1 MYSPNA
7 SQYSDFNAT
16 KNVLDES
23 ASLSVTWNDGDMLI
37 VTVRAFDIFENYEED
52 TVTVYKDASPPE
64 IRNLW
69 LTRGDRVN
77 ISVHSIEDFSKMM
90 YVIMQL
96 PFFRY
101 NGSPVF
107 EHGFLT
113 GSLLLSTCLISVER
127 NKPMFM

>member
-1 MYSPNA
+1 MFSGIVRFETEFTVYSPNA

-37 VTVRAFDIFENYEED
+37 VTARAFDIFENYEED
-52 TVTVYKDASPPE
+52 TVTVYKDASHPE

-90 YVIMQL
+90 YVIMQ
-96 PFFRY
+96 FTIF
-101 NGSPVF
+101 SIQWF
-107 EHGFLT
+107 
-113 GSLLLSTCLISVER
+113 TCLR
-127 NKPMFM
+127 TWFFDG

>member
-90 YVIMQL
+90 YVIMQ
-96 PFFRY
+96 FTIF
-101 NGSPVF
+101 SIQWF
-107 EHGFLT
+107 
-113 GSLLLSTCLISVER
+113 TCLR
-127 NKPMFM
+127 TWFFDG